1 MSSASQT
8 GVVVAG
14 HAGATSHHR
23 DDTPQRAAA
32 ATTPAPESVPP
43 NPPARRHMVDLVVA
57 HGGPLRDRQP
67 KCPFCR
73 APFSRGPLRAN
84 VMLQHCIELVQER
97 NKAIIAL
104 PNFVPTPNND
114 TFAANIECC
123 VCLGILKHPA
133 TLPCDHSCCL
143 VCLTQIQSHAAV
155 QSIASENART
165 PGASTGQEAEE
176 LSQPQHVASADLRTM
191 PLTPAASQSTLS
203 RQVDYSLPRSIRV
216 LMAVLLFTV
225 VRQRASPLYQCCRV
239 LTSSYCCRRLLSCGF
254 FMVK

>member
-23 DDTPQRAAA
+23 DDTPRRAAA

-57 HGGPLRDRQP
+57 
-67 KCPFCR
+67 
-73 APFSRGPLRAN
+73 
-84 VMLQHCIELVQER
+84 QHCIELVQQR
-97 NKAIIAL
+97 NNAIIAL

-114 TFAANIECC
+114 TFAANIDCC

-133 TLPCDHSCCL
+133 TLPCGHSCCL

-176 LSQPQHVASADLRTM
+176 LSQPQHVAS
-191 PLTPAASQSTLS
+191 PAASQSTLS

-225 VRQRASPLYQCCRV
+225 VRQRASPPYQCCRV